1 MLATMRQCAWVIV
14 LGGCVVNGTPY
25 GPGGSTTPPPAA
37 PATNR
42 QGARTE
48 QGAQPPAADD
58 RSDLYTADGRIRED
72 ARYYKEPPYLSAP
85 ADPWIAVVGDQP
97 RRWTEEAANHWTMRA
112 NDEACTARRD
122 HCLVQDTWFFVKRS
136 DIERH
141 AQHPAAQVTAAV
153 GVFGPSGAARPW
165 NARSN
170 VNGDN
175 LIAYRTVPAT
185 KANLVPGA
193 LVIGLPR
200 ERGIPRS
207 GIAAL
212 ETAWLFGPL
221 EYVDYDL
228 GVYRIKDGHDTLP
241 LEGARVVVLQFTEGG
256 KVEIVG
262 PKHRDQLAVSPND
275 VFLPP
280 P

>member
-1 MLATMRQCAWVIV
+1 
-14 LGGCVVNGTPY
+14 VNGA
-25 GPGGSTTPPPAA
+25 G
-37 PATNR
+37 
-42 QGARTE
+42 
-48 QGAQPPAADD
+48 
-58 RSDLYTADGRIRED
+58 
-72 ARYYKEPPYLSAP
+72 
-85 ADPWIAVVGDQP
+85 
-97 RRWTEEAANHWTMRA
+97 
-112 NDEACTARRD
+112 
-122 HCLVQDTWFFVKRS
+122 
-136 DIERH
+136 
-141 AQHPAAQVTAAV
+141 
-153 GVFGPSGAARPW
+153 
-165 NARSN
+165 
-170 VNGDN
+170 

-207 GIAAL
+207 GIAAV

-228 GVYRIKDGHDTLP
+228 GVYRIKDAPDTLP
-241 LEGARVVVLQFTEGG
+241 LEGARVAVLQYREGG

-262 PKHRDQLAVSPND
+262 NKRRDQLAVSPND